1 MILFLVQTINE
12 YESITIDANL
22 KHIENLN
29 CSIWYRL
36 HKNGTEQMKYILF
49 RQKCNL
55 LYFNVAHVW
64 KRFDSSK

>member
-1 MILFLVQTINE
+1 MSM
-12 YESITIDANL
+12 YSIAIDANL
-22 KHIENLN
+22 KHIEILN
-29 CSIWYRL
+29 CSIWHRL
-36 HKNGTEQMKYILF
+36 HRNGIEQMKYILF